1 MSLVTKKSPVHLST
15 LPPEILHQILAYLP
29 ISSLLR
35 LARTCKKHYSTSI
48 QALQKLQLAVLPRRV
63 HGILA
68 FLSATNVDE
77 LDYACA
83 FTGQDS
89 LGRNQIIITS
99 HLPVPNPTMR
109 GRWPQPHQYREKL
122 IHFQN
127 ALACSALSSSSLV
140 NLQSLTLHMY
150 DIRSAPLTELLATR
164 FPHLRHLH
172 LNFSHPYVH
181 DTCLPARQWE
191 SPLLLRGSPVWN
203 ALVGMG
209 EKHESNL
216 KLRSLERLTL
226 DRAGITCAQ
235 LRRWIKNNPGLRE
248 LTLRNC
254 LGPDN
259 EFVEWLGG
267 YYSSKSI
274 KSTRHAKLTH
284 LVIENCTFLWLDSP
298 EKFDWLDSL
307 LEAGP
312 EGEQH
317 YTTTNGCDNSSTTAL
332 QVLSFHL
339 CPSVSTF
346 AFLQYLDKRR
356 PVISRIGL
364 ANGRALVRRETDAE
378 YPPKEEWIGKTKLST
393 VRVAIDSPLLYFSDF
408 PMFSYFRGCL
418 AKYRAA
424 KENEY
429 RAGIRVGHIEP
440 DTR

>member
-1 MSLVTKKSPVHLST
+1 M
-15 LPPEILHQILAYLP
+15 
-29 ISSLLR
+29 
-35 LARTCKKHYSTSI
+35 
-48 QALQKLQLAVLPRRV
+48 QL
-63 HGILA
+63 
-68 FLSATNVDE
+68 
-77 LDYACA
+77 
-83 FTGQDS
+83 
-89 LGRNQIIITS
+89 
-99 HLPVPNPTMR
+99 
-109 GRWPQPHQYREKL
+109 
-122 IHFQN
+122 QN

-203 ALVGMG
+203 ALAGMG

-235 LRRWIKNNPGLRE
+235 LRRWVQNNPGLRE

-254 LGPDN
+254 LGADN
-259 EFVEWLGG
+259 DFVEWLGG

-274 KSTRHAKLTH
+274 ESTRHAKLTH
-284 LVIENCTFLWLDSP
+284 LAIESCTFLWLETP
-298 EKFDWLDSL
+298 EKFGWLDSL
-307 LEAGP
+307 LEPGA
-312 EGEQH
+312 EEQH
-317 YTTTNGCDNSSTTAL
+317 YATSNGRDNSSTTAL

-346 AFLQYLDKRR
+346 AFLGYLDKRR
-356 PVISRIGL
+356 TLLSRIGL
-364 ANGRALVRRETDAE
+364 ANGRGLVPRTTDAE
-378 YPPKEEWIGKTKLST
+378 YPSLESWIGKTKLST
-393 VRVAIDSPLLYFSDF
+393 IRVAIDSPDLCFSDF
-408 PMFSYFRGCL
+408 PMFSYFRNCL
-418 AKYRAA
+418 ARYRGA

-429 RAGIRVGHIEP
+429 RGGIRVGFIEP